1 MAEARS
7 SFDRSQL
14 KANDNIHGR
23 SPSVSYFG
31 SLVTRRMFR
40 QQRRRRAH
48 LHVEQQPG
56 VSLGRAFG
64 IRSLHGHRTGFI
76 CRLSG
81 HIENMFAC
89 SGLSLRN
96 IDFELLQLKHD
107 QQKITKTSPLERER
121 TLDIRRYFG
130 EGLLVFCFYFPYQN
144 AAECAV
150 AFGPLRVCF
159 ACGEVIMIEAVACE
173 WWQHD

>member
-1 MAEARS
+1 M
-7 SFDRSQL
+7 
-14 KANDNIHGR
+14 
-23 SPSVSYFG
+23 
-31 SLVTRRMFR
+31 

-76 CRLSG
+76 CRPSG
-81 HIENMFAC
+81 HIETCLLC
-89 SGLSLRN
+89 SGFSLRN
-96 IDFELLQLKHD
+96 IDFELLKFKHD

-130 EGLLVFCFYFPYQN
+130 EGLFGFLLLFSLSDC
-144 AAECAV
+144 CGMCV
-150 AFGPLRVCF
+150 AFGSLRVCF
-159 ACGEVIMIEAVACE
+159 ACGEVMMIEAVACE

>member
-14 KANDNIHGR
+14 KTNDNIHGR
-23 SPSVSYFG
+23 SPSVSHQREPG
-31 SLVTRRMFR
+31 NSTECIV

-48 LHVEQQPG
+48 LNVEQQPG

-76 CRLSG
+76 CRPSG
-81 HIENMFAC
+81 HIETCLLC
-89 SGLSLRN
+89 SGLSFRN
-96 IDFELLQLKHD
+96 IDFELLKFKHD

-121 TLDIRRYFG
+121 TLDIRRYLG
-130 EGLLVFCFYFPYQN
+130 RVSLVFCFYFPYQT
-144 AAECAV
+144 AAECVLRLVHCECA
-150 AFGPLRVCF
+150 LRV
-159 ACGEVIMIEAVACE
+159 GR
-173 WWQHD
+173 